1 MTRGAILTGLAAGL
15 LVVGVSCGPSTP
27 RGLSPR
33 EGYIPV
39 QGGRVWYRIVGSG
52 TRTPLL
58 VLHGGPGMPSTY
70 LKPLAALADERPV
83 VFYDQLG
90 SGHSEHPVDSALW
103 TVQRFLAELA
113 EVRRVLGLTAVHLY
127 GHSWGTMLATD
138 YLLSQPQ
145 GVKSLILAGPALSSP
160 RFVRDDDSLVATLP
174 GSVRAVL
181 ERHERDGTCGV
192 PEYQAAMGVY
202 FTHFFARRQPWS
214 ADLDSAVSGV
224 DQTASRVLWGP
235 CRRATGPLASYDRTD
250 RLGEITVPTLFLIG
264 QYDPATP
271 ATTRFY
277 QSHIPRSELIVF
289 DSTGHL
295 PMQDQ
300 PERYVAAIRGFLD
313 TVDAAGTR

>member
-1 MTRGAILTGLAAGL
+1 MTERATALLSVLLAAAA
-15 LVVGVSCGPSTP
+15 CGPSSP

-39 QGGRVWYRIVGSG
+39 TGGRVWYRIMGSG

-58 VLHGGPGMPSTY
+58 VLHGGPGVPSTY

-103 TVQRFLAELA
+103 TMQRFLGELG
-113 EVRRVLGLTAVHLY
+113 EVRRALGLSEIHLY

-138 YLLSQPQ
+138 YVLSHPP
-145 GVKSLILAGPALSSP
+145 GVKSLIMAGPALDFH
-160 RFVRDDDSLVATLP
+160 RYKNDDDSLVATLP
-174 GSVRAVL
+174 ASVRAVL
-181 ERHERDGTCGV
+181 ASHDRDLTCAA
-192 PEYQAAMGVY
+192 PDYQAAMGQY
-202 FTHFFARRQPWS
+202 YTRFFARRLPWS
-214 ADLDSAVSGV
+214 IDLDSAVQGY
-224 DQTASRVLWGP
+224 DPTASNVIWGP
-235 CRRATGPLASYDRTD
+235 CRSATGPLASYDRSS
-250 RLGEITVPTLFLIG
+250 RLGEIRVPTLFLVG

-277 QSHIPRSELIVF
+277 QSRIAGSELVVF

-295 PMQDQ
+295 PMQDY
-300 PERYVAAIRGFLD
+300 PARYVAAVRGFLD
-313 TVDAAGTR
+313 KVDSVGAR